1 MITKVGEP
9 PVIFDSTLL
18 RTSSALM
25 SNYLETK
32 GYLFPEVTY
41 SYKVKRKRATAKYF
55 VVTGPLYTI
64 DSVFFPTDSSLLAW
78 IVRGSMAKTLLKKGN
93 AFDADM
99 LGKEQARVQR
109 NFQNTGY
116 IYFRK
121 EFIHF
126 YADTTIGDHRVDVYV
141 KVDQADSLPEQQIY
155 TIKNIYVYSN
165 FNPQNESKE
174 IKYDTIYYDGIYFL
188 STKNFLDP
196 DVLAT
201 AVFLS
206 KDQMYS
212 RSNYECTL
220 HRISDLGVYKF
231 ANVRFVKADTN
242 GVHNFL
248 NCNMYLQPSKKHT
261 IGGSVDVGNVESNFA
276 SGIKLSFGSKNVN
289 NRANRID
296 VSATAGVQI
305 PVFNADSLF
314 YSFNLQLNYSIPK
327 FAFPFIH
334 PQISCYNNPVTKIGL
349 STSLFQQVN
358 LYSLSNYGI
367 SYSMEWKEVDYPLKK
382 YIFPIIGISYVFPTY
397 TQEFADRLESDP
409 FLKESFS
416 EQLIP
421 SLGGAFVFSNQRFDR
436 KSNFTYLRINGE
448 IAGNLFYLFK
458 RATNSNSDSTSG
470 YDFLGIE
477 FSQYVRYEIDLRR
490 YLQFTKNR
498 ALVLRFNQ
506 GIAVPYLN
514 SNVVPYV
521 KQFYVGGTSSL
532 RAWRVR
538 SLGPGSYNDTS
549 NYYNSSGDLK
559 AEANVEYRFNI
570 LGKLKGAAFVDAG
583 NIWIL
588 KDDPQ
593 KPGGVFKFN
602 EFYNQIAVGTG
613 LGARLDFTYFIM
625 RFDLAAKVYDPVLEK
640 GQRFVLDDF
649 DLFSKTNGVLFQLA
663 VGYPF

>member
-1 MITKVGEP
+1 MQDRLVSARYILLLLFIIALFSSCGSTKYLGAGELLFNGNIINVKSSGGGLKKIRDNIDQSLTLESKLATLAKQQPNKKALSIIPFKLWIYNRFYTENDSGFKHWMITKVGEP

-18 RTSSALM
+18 RTSSALI
-25 SNYLETK
+25 SNYLQTK

-78 IVRGSMAKTLLKKGN
+78 IVRGSMDKTLLKKGN

-126 YADTTIGDHRVDVYV
+126 YADTTIGDHSVDVYV

-206 KDQMYS
+206 KDQRYS
-212 RSNYECTL
+212 RGNYECTL

-334 PQISCYNNPVTKIGL
+334 PHISCYNNPVTKISL
-349 STSLFQQVN
+349 STSFCN
-358 LYSLSNYGI
+358 
-367 SYSMEWKEVDYPLKK
+367 
-382 YIFPIIGISYVFPTY
+382 
-397 TQEFADRLESDP
+397 
-409 FLKESFS
+409 
-416 EQLIP
+416 
-421 SLGGAFVFSNQRFDR
+421 
-436 KSNFTYLRINGE
+436 
-448 IAGNLFYLFK
+448 
-458 RATNSNSDSTSG
+458 
-470 YDFLGIE
+470 
-477 FSQYVRYEIDLRR
+477 
-490 YLQFTKNR
+490 
-498 ALVLRFNQ
+498 
-506 GIAVPYLN
+506 
-514 SNVVPYV
+514 
-521 KQFYVGGTSSL
+521 
-532 RAWRVR
+532 
-538 SLGPGSYNDTS
+538 
-549 NYYNSSGDLK
+549 
-559 AEANVEYRFNI
+559 
-570 LGKLKGAAFVDAG
+570 
-583 NIWIL
+583 
-588 KDDPQ
+588 
-593 KPGGVFKFN
+593 
-602 EFYNQIAVGTG
+602 
-613 LGARLDFTYFIM
+613 
-625 RFDLAAKVYDPVLEK
+625 
-640 GQRFVLDDF
+640 
-649 DLFSKTNGVLFQLA
+649 
-663 VGYPF
+663 